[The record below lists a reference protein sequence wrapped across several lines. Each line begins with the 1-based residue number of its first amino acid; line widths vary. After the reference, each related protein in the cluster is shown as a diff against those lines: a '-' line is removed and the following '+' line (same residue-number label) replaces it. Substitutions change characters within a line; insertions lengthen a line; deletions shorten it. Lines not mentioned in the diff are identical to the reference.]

1 MIIMNLGGMQA
12 AFIVIFVSAVT
23 SSVCS
28 WLITK
33 SQCMY
38 FLNTVEKYIDETM
51 KRITQIMDQFHP
63 DHRG

>member
-1 MIIMNLGGMQA
+1 MNLGEMQTA
-12 AFIVIFVSAVT
+12 LIAIFVSAVT

-38 FLNTVEKYIDETM
+38 FFNTVEKYIDATM
-51 KRITQIMDQFHP
+51 KRITQIIDELRQGYM
-63 DHRG
+63 G

>member
-1 MIIMNLGGMQA
+1 MNLGEIQTA
-12 AFIVIFVSAVT
+12 LIAILVSAVT

-38 FLNTVEKYIDETM
+38 FLNTVEKYIDATM